1 MKWYLPF
8 CVCPCWNILMFF
20 ECFYCCLPILM
31 CFFVKIFPHFHDQI
45 KHKRGNR
52 LYSHTKNNK
61 HMESLQTKQ
70 TKGLLNLWEVK
81 ISGWFTHIGFKRTRF
96 RISCAWYGHSV
107 QKDWSPQPPTTPP
120 PSIDTSLLLIW
131 LPSYFIFFPNPRF
144 LARLFRQW
152 WPFFIFR
159 RDFWQRFFRQYC
171 PFFIFRRLKNNVI
184 CFFLQ
189 R

>member
-1 MKWYLPF
+1 MHSPKNLWNDICLF
-8 CVCPCWNILMFF
+8 LCVPVGTFW
-20 ECFYCCLPILM
+20 CFLNVFTAVCQFWC
-31 CFFVKIFPHFHDQI
+31 
-45 KHKRGNR
+45 
-52 LYSHTKNNK
+52 
-61 HMESLQTKQ
+61 
-70 TKGLLNLWEVK
+70 KGLLNLWEVK
-81 ISGWFTHIGFKRTRF
+81 ISGWFTHIGYKRTRF

-107 QKDWSPQPPTTPP
+107 QKDWSPPPSL

>member
-81 ISGWFTHIGFKRTRF
+81 ISGWFTHIGYKRTRF

-107 QKDWSPQPPTTPP
+107 QKDWSPQPPSPP
-120 PSIDTSLLLIW
+120 PAPFYRHISPPYMAALLFYLFSKS
-131 LPSYFIFFPNPRF
+131 PIFGKTFSTMVTLLHF
-144 LARLFRQW
+144 
-152 WPFFIFR
+152 
-159 RDFWQRFFRQYC
+159 
-171 PFFIFRRLKNNVI
+171 
-184 CFFLQ
+184 
-189 R
+189 